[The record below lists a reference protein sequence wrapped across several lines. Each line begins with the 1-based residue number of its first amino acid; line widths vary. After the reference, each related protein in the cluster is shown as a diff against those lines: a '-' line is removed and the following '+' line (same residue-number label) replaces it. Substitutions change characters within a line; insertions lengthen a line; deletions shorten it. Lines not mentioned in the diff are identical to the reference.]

1 MSRSTDPGHFFQTD
15 ASESI
20 RARRAAKS
28 GNKYGNPIILQS
40 KILSCVPD
48 PFSSA
53 AIYIAESAGCVRKVN
68 VDTRTTTTVY
78 RGPSAPV
85 TSVAIGGKQGDTV
98 FGGCWDKDIWSWD
111 RESGNPARRFEG
123 HSDFV
128 KAVICVKIGGKD
140 ASTLLS
146 FPVRIKARLIRVSQ
160 ILISGGADKKI
171 IVWDTTTGERLHT
184 IRDKSDTM
192 MALQDLAIDPEES
205 TDSEIVLVSSS
216 SDPHIRRWRIS
227 LTSAQQI
234 LDSSELDTQNDSGR
248 STILEHE
255 TSVYRVR
262 FFGDDEDSDLW
273 TASADGTA
281 KCLSRAKNW
290 TTEETYEHGDYI
302 RDVVVT
308 SDWVI
313 TTGRDEDIKVWDRA
327 TGKLWHVYDG
337 HYQEVTGL
345 LLLGEKKVVSVSI
358 DGTIRTWGLSKPDL
372 EKAKKEAEAR
382 QKDEVEEEKV
392 QPKKGLL
399 TAEEEAELAELM
411 DSEDE

>member
-28 GNKYGNPIILQS
+28 GNKYGNPIVLQS

-68 VDTRTTTTVY
+68 IETRDTTIVY

-85 TSVAIGGKQGDTV
+85 TSVAVGGNGGAIV

-111 RESGNPARRFEG
+111 RESGTPGRRFKG

-128 KAVICVKIGGKD
+128 KTITCVKTGGID
-140 ASTLLS
+140 
-146 FPVRIKARLIRVSQ
+146 

-171 IVWDTTTGERLHT
+171 LVWDTATGERLHT
-184 IRDKSDTM
+184 LRDKSDTM

-205 TDSEIVLVSSS
+205 TESEIILVSSS

-227 LTSAQQI
+227 LTSAEQI
-234 LDSSELDTQNDSGR
+234 LDSEPETEAQNNTIR

-255 TSVYRVR
+255 TSVYKLR
-262 FFGDDEDSDLW
+262 FFGDEEDSDLW

-281 KCLSRAKNW
+281 KCLSRAKHW
-290 TTEETYEHGDYI
+290 TTEETYKHGDYV

-308 SDWVI
+308 GDWVV
-313 TTGRDEDIKVWDRA
+313 TTGRDEDVKIWDRA
-327 TGKLWHVYDG
+327 TGKLWHIYDG

-345 LLLGEKKVVSVSI
+345 LLLGESKVASVSI

-372 EKAKKEAEAR
+372 EKAKKEAEER
-382 QKDEVEEEKV
+382 QIDEVKEEKV
-392 QPKKGLL
+392 QPKTGLL

-411 DSEDE
+411 DSDAE

>member
-28 GNKYGNPIILQS
+28 GNKYGNPIVLQS
-40 KILSCVPD
+40 KILNCVPD
-48 PFSSA
+48 PFSTT

-68 VDTRTTTTVY
+68 FETRDTAIVY

-85 TSVAIGGKQGDTV
+85 TSVAIGGKSRTLV

-111 RESGNPARRFEG
+111 RETGTQGRRFKG

-128 KAVICVKIGGKD
+128 KAILCVQIGGRD
-140 ASTLLS
+140 L
-146 FPVRIKARLIRVSQ
+146 
-160 ILISGGADKKI
+160 LISGGADKKI
-171 IVWDTTTGERLHT
+171 IVWDAATGERLHT
-184 IRDKSDTM
+184 LRDKSDTM
-192 MALQDLAIDPEES
+192 MTLQDLAIDPEES
-205 TDSEIVLVSSS
+205 TDSELVLVSSS

-227 LTSAQQI
+227 LSSAEQI
-234 LDSSELDTQNDSGR
+234 LDSVTATETQNPTAR

-255 TSVYRVR
+255 TSVYKIR
-262 FFGDDEDSDLW
+262 FSGDDEDSDLW

-290 TTEETYEHGDYI
+290 TTEETYEHGDYV

-308 SDWVI
+308 GDWVV
-313 TTGRDEDIKVWDRA
+313 TTGRDEDLKVWDRA

-345 LLLGEKKVVSVSI
+345 LLLKGDKKVASVSI

-372 EKAKKEAEAR
+372 EKAKKEAEER
-382 QKDEVEEEKV
+382 QKGEVKDEKV
-392 QPKKGLL
+392 QPKNGLL

-411 DSEDE
+411 DSDDD